1 MCVTSTSPLRAYLH
15 REGLVRFATRPYD
28 PSSCDGAAHVT
39 NVSLT
44 SRTACF
50 VPNAAAAD
58 DDTGHKWSLAAL
70 RRRFAASG
78 IAWAPLW
85 ARIGDLVARTLI
97 AAAPRMAPAAAGSGA
112 PPGACFE
119 LYGFDVLL
127 DGELNPWLL
136 EVNTGPNLAAPTPLD
151 MHVKCRVAAEMLHL
165 AGIAPAGVTA
175 ATAARLRRR
184 MQQRAAATAAA
195 AAAGGDVDALA
206 EEEGEE
212 AAAAAAARMAAA
224 PLAPPLFVPTAPLA
238 TMPLCVRQM
247 VAEEGRCG
255 AFDRVFPSRSPAR
268 NAAMLPLLSPPCAGA
283 AAMCAYIAARAEE
296 AAMAAG
302 EAAAADAAM

>member
-1 MCVTSTSPLRAYLH
+1 
-15 REGLVRFATRPYD
+15 
-28 PSSCDGAAHVT
+28 VT